1 MLAHLVSLGIKH
13 KTCRDDILEG
23 HMIKHHCG
31 NGMQGK
37 EPATRLVYSLINEV
51 GRIVS
56 RRHRDAL
63 IGRSDKLSTIFV
75 FALACSFQSFGCNLT
90 LKRIVLLSIRHG
102 ARVKPN
108 VNQIALTLHGFACLV
123 DQNDIIYV
131 WTVQVNLIIIFF

>member
-1 MLAHLVSLGIKH
+1 
-13 KTCRDDILEG
+13 
-23 HMIKHHCG
+23 
-31 NGMQGK
+31 MQGE
-37 EPATRLVYSLINEV
+37 EPTARLVYTFINEV

-63 IGRSDKLSTIFV
+63 IDRSDELPTIF
-75 FALACSFQSFGCNLT
+75 FLALACCFQSFGRNLT

-108 VNQIALTLHGFACLV
+108 INQIALTLHGFARLV

-131 WTVQVNLIIIFF
+131 WTVQIDLIIIFF